1 MLGLGEEVV
10 TKVKFIEEVV
20 ADLKANLQNSE
31 EDVDTR
37 CLASGWYGINFKMN
51 AWASGIDVPGRCH
64 AMMKQIPWS
73 GMKMKVSAAAN
84 TSIEASH
91 IKH

>member
-37 CLASGWYGINFKMN
+37 YLASEWYGINFKMN
-51 AWASGIDVPGRCH
+51 A
-64 AMMKQIPWS
+64 
-73 GMKMKVSAAAN
+73 
-84 TSIEASH
+84 
-91 IKH
+91 